1 MNSHLQTFFTLL
13 YTIKSIIIR
22 FSKHHISEKCV
33 PFSHAHWLGRMWL
46 ASTIHLREAEKTK
59 SRVKNSWPFSGELAW
74 KIDVFGFLWTAPNL
88 LFTPASVKMGGYW
101 PRSLKTHPLSL
112 PLEWMVA
119 SWQVM
124 NKLEQIIATCFSG
137 LNYLLYAKWLG
148 WQVHCQQNTLSCSMF
163 AVHVCFII
171 KSSLPRIVFTC
182 FLSYSC
188 NQFSNSL
195 LTQTWIRTDDLF
207 IVVTAVSALQLWKV
221 FSTMWPCYISMNR

>member
-1 MNSHLQTFFTLL
+1 MDCTKFIIHP
-13 YTIKSIIIR
+13 SIGENGWI
-22 FSKHHISEKCV
+22 
-33 PFSHAHWLGRMWL
+33 L
-46 ASTIHLREAEKTK
+46 ASL
-59 SRVKNSWPFSGELAW
+59 VKNPPLITSTWVNGCELT
-74 KIDVFGFLWTAPNL
+74 GN
-88 LFTPASVKMGGYW
+88 
-101 PRSLKTHPLSL
+101 
-112 PLEWMVA
+112 
-119 SWQVM
+119 
-124 NKLEQIIATCFSG
+124 EQIRV
-137 LNYLLYAKWLG
+137 NYCNLFLG
-148 WQVHCQQNTLSCSMF
+148 AELSFICGMALMTSALQHNTLSCSMF